1 MSVPE
6 ALAGTVYEAAVGRSD
21 GHCEC
26 DLDEPGNC
34 GLADAD
40 KPRWHKTGKLCRER
54 GEHRAP
60 LLVAPVDPEIGD
72 RDAIGLPVEQVMV
85 LCRACYGRRRKRTA
99 DQRAARNQAALLD
112 DANAL
117 FPSDLLGP
125 TGSTAS
131 DQQRDAA

>member
-1 MSVPE
+1 MTVPA

-26 DLDEPGNC
+26 DLNEPGNC
-34 GLADAD
+34 GLADGD
-40 KPRWHKTGKLCRER
+40 KPRSHKAGKRCQEQ

-60 LLVAPVDPEIGD
+60 LLVAPADPEVCD
-72 RDAIGLPVEQVMV
+72 RDAITLPVEKVLV
-85 LCRACYGRRRKRTA
+85 LCRGCYNRRRKRTA

-117 FPSDLLGP
+117 FPSDLLEATGATGP
-125 TGSTAS
+125 E
-131 DQQRDAA
+131 QECDAA